1 VKTVVWGDH
10 CGKFYLNQYGPSD
23 APIWRIERFACVEWE
38 RTYAKLEPPLCF
50 KVSDP
55 TNRMGEIKRGSAH
68 KYGAAHFRGIHGVAF
83 DHGFDNNP
91 LININPDDHSRSEGE
106 KFSSTYVIICWDR
119 DLDNKAPIPCW
130 ETRTTARR
138 VGRSKKDVDRKIYA
152 KAMEMQ
158 VKFDELHKAG
168 GSPDVPSP
176 PRNVQTTRNRRHIAP
191 TARRQTRSRTAVPS
205 QDSRRNPARET
216 VRAPPSSTVAVSEQ
230 SDDINAMLSL
240 FDKLQV
246 SPRVK
251 PNGIAAVMGA
261 NFGEDWLKVIQPH
274 LLNVR

>member
-1 VKTVVWGDH
+1 LIWLACWKVW
-10 CGKFYLNQYGPSD
+10 K
-23 APIWRIERFACVEWE
+23 WE
-38 RTYAKLEPPLCF
+38 RAYAKLGPPLEF
-50 KVSDP
+50 KVSNP
-55 TNRMGEIKRGSAH
+55 TNRKGEIQTGSAY

-83 DHGFDNNP
+83 EHGDDDNP
-91 LININPDDHSRSEGE
+91 LINIDPDAHSRSEGE
-106 KFSSTYVIICWDR
+106 NFSSTYVIIRW
-119 DLDNKAPIPCW
+119 DLDMDNQAPITRW

-138 VGRSKKDVDRKIYA
+138 VGGSKKDVDRKIYA
-152 KAMEMQ
+152 KAREMQ
-158 VKFDELHKAG
+158 DKFDELHKAG
-168 GSPDVPSP
+168 ESPNIPSP
-176 PRNVQTTRNRRHIAP
+176 PRDVQTTRNRRHIAP